1 MRVYQYKTLEPDEI
15 RLLELFGGTS
25 DAELKGSIHSFR
37 LPEDEELFERQEFLL
52 TRDGGITVPNAPEF
66 QALSYTWGAKSK
78 DQPSLTVL
86 DGGVCQK
93 ISLQVNLIAAL
104 RRLRR
109 DIPTEESHMYW
120 IDALCINQDDIPEKN
135 IQIQKMAIIYNR
147 AESVAVWLGEE
158 DADSV
163 KAMRFIDK
171 FKDLD
176 VFDPLTH
183 DPGTSTE
190 WAALM
195 NLMQRSWFTRRWIVQ
210 ELALARNAVMYCG
223 SQSISWRDFSCAV
236 ALFTSRHQDLRLLFQ
251 RSQTTQHH
259 PNFIGEVDALGAKA
273 LVDIT
278 NNLFRKSKDGKILE
292 RLLSLEALMCTLIT
306 FESALPHDT
315 IYSVLWLAYDAEP
328 SSKEAAAMA
337 HEALLRTPEQSPKI
351 EAASTPGT
359 DISYLGEEDNLSPV
373 RSRAP
378 SITVSD
384 GETRESPK
392 PVDAVPCPR
401 FPHNTGPLRPSRSI
415 RYHSGRAAGDH
426 SLRAA
431 EEQFDND
438 LKRIVIDYK
447 QPFFEVCRQFL
458 EFTIA
463 RSRSL
468 DILCHPWAPEP
479 IGMRET
485 SLPSWVCSLTESPFD
500 KEPCRNAY
508 GRVRADPLVGHLG
521 KGPRNYNAC
530 GKTKASPG
538 SGFIHDRVFI
548 ATEFVVDTIGRL
560 RDTAHEGFI
569 PHNWL
574 DLVGWTGPPQ
584 DVPDD
589 FWRALVA
596 DRGPG
601 GQQQPPSYFW
611 LACKWVFEQKKS
623 RGGINTTALL
633 TSGKCPSIAGEF
645 LRRVQSVIWGRKM
658 GLSQGL
664 KGANR
669 LLALVPEEV
678 QVGDLIC
685 ILWARSVPVLL
696 RKQRRRK
703 REDGPYSGQE
713 SRPRPPPTLPNCD
726 SLCSLHPSS
735 RRSDAGTT
743 TSTHPGVHG
752 SSDTSVST
760 VSLSVSAS
768 RPDAKYGSVNVHN
781 KLLGKSADSDP
792 RIIDPATQNLGISID
807 SRWQY
812 TLIGPCYIQN
822 LMDGEG
828 FKHQRDYQSKN
839 QVFHIV

>member
-15 RLLELFGGTS
+15 RLLELCGGTN
-25 DAELKGSIHSFR
+25 DVELKGIIHSFR

-78 DQPSLTVL
+78 DQLPLTVL
-86 DGGVCQK
+86 DGGVCQE
-93 ISLQVNLIAAL
+93 ISLQANLNAAL
-104 RRLRR
+104 RRLRH
-109 DIPTEESHMYW
+109 DIPAEESRMYW
-120 IDALCINQDDIPEKN
+120 IDALCINQDNISEKN
-135 IQIQKMAIIYNR
+135 IQIQKMAMIYNR

-158 DADSV
+158 DEDSV

-171 FKDLD
+171 VKDLD

-183 DPGTSTE
+183 EPGTSAD

-195 NLMQRSWFTRRWIVQ
+195 NLMQRNWFARRWIVQ

-223 SQSISWRDFSCAV
+223 SQSMSWRDFSCAV

-251 RSQTTQHH
+251 RSPTTQHH
-259 PNFIGEVDALGAKA
+259 PNFIGEVDALGAKT

-306 FESALPHDT
+306 FESSLPHDA

-337 HEALLRTPEQSPKI
+337 HEALLRTPEESPKI

-359 DISYLGEEDNLSPV
+359 DLSYLGEEDKPCPV

-384 GETRESPK
+384 GETGGSPK
-392 PVDAVPCPR
+392 PVDAVPSPP
-401 FPHNTGPLRPSRSI
+401 FPYNTGSLRPSRSI

-431 EEQFDND
+431 EGQFDND
-438 LKRIVIDYK
+438 LKRIVVDYK

-479 IGMRET
+479 IGMCET
-485 SLPSWVCSLTESPFD
+485 SLPSWVCSIRGAPFD

-508 GRVRADPLVGHLG
+508 GRVRADPLVGHPG

-530 GKTKASPG
+530 GKTKASP
-538 SGFIHDRVFI
+538 STGFIRDRVFI
-548 ATEFVVDTIGRL
+548 ATGFVVDTIGTS
-560 RDTAHEGFI
+560 RDAAHEGII

-574 DLVGWTGPPQ
+574 DLIGWTGPPQ

-611 LACKWVFEQKKS
+611 LACKWVFERKKP

-633 TSGKCPSIAGEF
+633 TSGKCPSIAAEF
-645 LRRVQSVIWGRKM
+645 LRRVQSVIWGRKIA
-658 GLSQGL
+658 LSQGL

-669 LLALVPEEV
+669 LLALVPEEA

-685 ILWARSVPVLL
+685 ILWGCSVPVLL

-703 REDGPYSGQE
+703 LEDDHYSGQE
-713 SRPRPPPTLPNCD
+713 SRPRPSPAPPNCD
-726 SLCSLHPSS
+726 SFFSLHPSS

-743 TSTHPGVHG
+743 TSTHPGVQ
-752 SSDTSVST
+752 SSSGTSASS
-760 VSLSVSAS
+760 VSLSVSTP
-768 RPDAKYGSVNVHN
+768 RPDAKFGSVNVHN
-781 KLLGKSADSDP
+781 KLRENADTNPGTISP
-792 RIIDPATQNLGISID
+792 TRQNLGISIE
-807 SRWQY
+807 SRWKY